1 MIVSLKRTKSRD
13 NVFAILSER
22 SLKTTNKRSTTW
34 NFTEEAEGAGRKEE
48 SACIQLFGPA
58 NNTVDYSSQFATNAF
73 ENTSSLQVLYRPSN
87 VEEKLRTEIR

>member
-1 MIVSLKRTKSRD
+1 MIVSLKRTRSRD

-48 SACIQLFGPA
+48 SACIKLFGPA
-58 NNTVDYSSQFATNAF
+58 NNTVFITLSKIQAVYKYF
-73 ENTSSLQVLYRPSN
+73 YRPSN

>member
-1 MIVSLKRTKSRD
+1 MIVSLKRTRSRD

-48 SACIQLFGPA
+48 SACIKL
-58 NNTVDYSSQFATNAF
+58 FATLSKIQAVYKYD
-73 ENTSSLQVLYRPSN
+73 TVTVLRTYFRTF
-87 VEEKLRTEIR
+87 VLATVEKLRTEIR

>member
-1 MIVSLKRTKSRD
+1 MIVSLKRTRSRD

-48 SACIQLFGPA
+48 SACIKLFGPVFITLSKIQA
-58 NNTVDYSSQFATNAF
+58 VYKYF
-73 ENTSSLQVLYRPSN
+73 YRPSN

>member
-1 MIVSLKRTKSRD
+1 MIVSLKRTRSRD

-48 SACIQLFGPA
+48 SACIQLFGP
-58 NNTVDYSSQFATNAF
+58 YSSQFATLSKIQAVYIV
-73 ENTSSLQVLYRPSN
+73 QVYFYHPSN

>member
-58 NNTVDYSSQFATNAF
+58 NNTVFITIRNAF
-73 ENTSSLQVLYRPSN
+73 ENTSSLQVYFYRPSN

>member
-1 MIVSLKRTKSRD
+1 MIVSLKRTRSRD

-48 SACIQLFGPA
+48 SACIQLFGP
-58 NNTVDYSSQFATNAF
+58 YSSQFATLSKIQAVYKHTF
-73 ENTSSLQVLYRPSN
+73 TVLRTY

>member
-1 MIVSLKRTKSRD
+1 MIVSLKRTRSRD

-48 SACIQLFGPA
+48 SACIQLFGPVFI
-58 NNTVDYSSQFATNAF
+58 TIRNAF

>member
-1 MIVSLKRTKSRD
+1 MIVSLKRTRSRD

-48 SACIQLFGPA
+48 SACIKLFGPEL
-58 NNTVDYSSQFATNAF
+58 NNTVFITLSKIQAVYKYFY
-73 ENTSSLQVLYRPSN
+73 LYRPSN